1 MNKNTPTVRTVE
13 FVGAIGAPG
22 QKPPSKLPQ
31 IAIAGRSNVGKS
43 TLVNRLVGRK
53 KLARTSKRPGRTQ
66 EINFFLVDDRFLL
79 VDLPGYGF
87 ARAPKNIK
95 KRWGRLIQ
103 SYLRDSQQVLGIV
116 LLVDARRGFSTDDDL
131 MVEYIEELG
140 IPTLFALTKTDKLKR
155 PARKKACEQLISTLG
170 IDADQLVETSARTGE
185 GIGTLLESLYARL
198 VAP

>member
-1 MNKNTPTVRTVE
+1 LNKNTPKVRTVE

-43 TLVNRLVGRK
+43 SLVNRLAGRK
-53 KLARTSKRPGRTQ
+53 NLARTSKSPGRTQ
-66 EINFFLVDDRFLL
+66 EINFFLVDNRFLL

-95 KRWGRLIQ
+95 ERWSRLIQ
-103 SYLRDSQQVLGIV
+103 SHLRYSQQVLGIV
-116 LLVDARRGFSTDDDL
+116 LLVDARRGLSADDDL
-131 MVEYIEELG
+131 MVEYVEKLE

-155 PARKKACEQLISTLG
+155 PERKKACEQLISTLG
-170 IDADQLVETSARTGE
+170 IDPDQLVETSARTGE
-185 GIGTLLESLYARL
+185 GIGTLLESLYAL
-198 VAP
+198 LESS

>member
-1 MNKNTPTVRTVE
+1 MNKNTPKVRTVE

-43 TLVNRLVGRK
+43 SLVNRLAGRK
-53 KLARTSKRPGRTQ
+53 NLARTSKSPGRTQ
-66 EINFFLVDDRFLL
+66 EINFFLVDNRFLL

-95 KRWGRLIQ
+95 ERWSRLIQ
-103 SYLRDSQQVLGIV
+103 SHLRYSQQVLGIV
-116 LLVDARRGFSTDDDL
+116 LLVDARRGLSADDDL
-131 MVEYIEELG
+131 MVEYVEKLE

-155 PARKKACEQLISTLG
+155 PERKKACEQLISTLG
-170 IDADQLVETSARTGE
+170 IDPDQLVETSARTGE
-185 GIGTLLESLYARL
+185 GIGTLLESLYAL
-198 VAP
+198 LESS